1 MTRRAIMAR
10 KIVPLLIVL
19 ILTFSI
25 FAGCA
30 GQGDTA
36 SPAPSEDPG
45 TTGQTDGSPTPAG
58 PVTITLPILDTMT
71 TFNIWIPALAIKT
84 GQSWGMQSPNDS
96 LAYQELER
104 RTNIHIEWSVPTEGA
119 EAEHF
124 NLTLVSD
131 HLPDAFIG
139 GQFGTAGYDSYI
151 DDGYIIDLKDLIAKY
166 APEYEALRTSAE
178 DIRKLSLTD
187 KGRVPFFQSVRL
199 VMEPSFMGL
208 LVRQDW
214 LDEVGYEGIPYTYDE
229 FHDML
234 VALKDKAKVAPLY
247 LMSSA
252 AGISGVNDE
261 FITGFG
267 ISRGFFQ
274 VDGKVKYGPIEPE
287 FKDYLTMMNE
297 WYSEGLIDPNFYSR
311 KGFLGGDM
319 SNMVKGDFG
328 VVFHLYTFIDV
339 MEAVSTDENFSLTPV
354 PPPVLNKGDK
364 RYLSYYGQPFDR
376 LEGSTGTITTA
387 CEDPVSMVKWFGYF
401 FTEEGALLAS
411 FGVPEAYNI
420 VDGQA
425 VPSELITNN
434 PDGLDSNAATAKYGM
449 SAFQPRLISYD
460 PVAIAPVSDKAK
472 TAGKI
477 WDYNREDKHNLT
489 SSLSVS
495 ADDSAEYSQLVN
507 DIQTYVLENVPL
519 FIKGDRPLSEFDAF
533 VEQIRSM
540 GIDRCIA
547 IQQEALDRFNS
558 R

>member
-1 MTRRAIMAR
+1 MTR
-10 KIVPLLIVL
+10 KVLSFLVVL
-19 ILTFSI
+19 IIAFSI

-30 GQGDTA
+30 TQEG
-36 SPAPSEDPG
+36 SP
-45 TTGQTDGSPTPAG
+45 SPTPTVEPNASQQPEESPTPEG
-58 PVTITLPILDTMT
+58 PQEITLPITDTLS

-104 RTNIHIEWSVPTEGA
+104 RTNVHIDWIIPTEGG

-131 HLPDAFIG
+131 NLPDAFIG
-139 GQFGTAGYDSYI
+139 GQFGNAGYDSYI
-151 DDGYIIDLKDLIAKY
+151 EDGFIIDLRDLIEKY
-166 APEYEALRTSAE
+166 APEYEALRTSAD
-178 DIRKLSLTD
+178 DIRRLSMTD
-187 KGRVPFFQSVRL
+187 KGRVPYFQSVRL

-208 LVRQDW
+208 LARQDW
-214 LDEVGYEGIPYTYDE
+214 LDEVGYQGTPETYDE

-234 VALKDKAKVAPLY
+234 VALKDKASVAPLH
-247 LMSSA
+247 LLSSA
-252 AGISGVNDE
+252 PGVSGLNEE
-261 FITGFG
+261 FMAGFG
-267 ISRGFFQ
+267 VSRGFYQ
-274 VDGKVKYGPIEPE
+274 VDGKVKYGPIEPG
-287 FKDYLTMMNE
+287 FKDYLTLMNQ

-319 SNMVKGDFG
+319 SNMIKGEFG

-354 PPPVLNKGDK
+354 PPPALNKGDK
-364 RYLSYYGQPFDR
+364 RYISYYGQPFDR

-387 CEDPVSMVKWFGYF
+387 CNDPVSMVKWFGYF

-411 FGVPEAYNI
+411 FGVEEAYDI

-434 PDGLDSNAATAKYGM
+434 PDNLDSNAANAKYGM
-449 SAFQPRLISYD
+449 SPLQPRLTNYD
-460 PVAIAPVSDKAK
+460 QVAIAPVSDKAK

-477 WDYNREDKHNLT
+477 WDYNREDKYNIT
-489 SSLSVS
+489 ASLSVT
-495 ADDSAEYSQLVN
+495 ADDSADFSQLLN
-507 DIQTYVLENVPL
+507 DIQTYVTENVAL
-519 FIKGDRPLSEFDAF
+519 FITGDKPLSEFDEF
-533 VEQIRSM
+533 VDQIKSM
-540 GIDRCIA
+540 NIDRCIE
-547 IQQEALDRFNS
+547 IQQDALDRFNA